1 MLFGRIGGFG
11 LGAAAVAGL
20 MAFLGAASAD
30 TTPTAPASAQLA
42 SNATP
47 TPASQPV
54 PQMVTPDDH
63 KKMLMQ
69 YCTACHNDRLKTAG
83 MSVVPLDANNL
94 QANQA
99 TWEKILRRV
108 SLGEMPLRG
117 APRPPKEK
125 LQEFTQWLATS
136 LDSQAAANP
145 NPGHATVRRLNRTEY
160 ANAVRD
166 LLALDV
172 DFTKDMPAD
181 DTGYG
186 FDNIADVL
194 TVSPTL
200 MGRYITRARQLR
212 RV

>member
-20 MAFLGAASAD
+20 MAFLGSASAD
-30 TTPTAPASAQLA
+30 TTPATPASAQLA

-63 KKMLMQ
+63 KHMLMQ

-94 QANQA
+94 PANLD

-108 SLGEMPLRG
+108 SLGEMPLKG
-117 APRPPKEK
+117 APRPPKER
-125 LQEFTQWLATS
+125 LNQFTSWLAAS
-136 LDSQAAANP
+136 LDANGKAHP
-145 NPGHATVRRLNRTEY
+145 NPGRATVRRMNR
-160 ANAVRD
+160 
-166 LLALDV
+166 
-172 DFTKDMPAD
+172 
-181 DTGYG
+181 
-186 FDNIADVL
+186 
-194 TVSPTL
+194 
-200 MGRYITRARQLR
+200 
-212 RV
+212 

>member
-1 MLFGRIGGFG
+1 
-11 LGAAAVAGL
+11 
-20 MAFLGAASAD
+20 
-30 TTPTAPASAQLA
+30 
-42 SNATP
+42 
-47 TPASQPV
+47 
-54 PQMVTPDDH
+54 
-63 KKMLMQ
+63 MLMQ

-117 APRPPKEK
+117 APRPPKER
-125 LQEFTQWLATS
+125 LQEFTGWLAAS

-166 LLALDV
+166 LLALNV
-172 DFTKDMPAD
+172 DFTKEMPAD

-200 MGRYITRARQLR
+200 MDRYITVAGKIGRMATGLSSR
-212 RV
+212 RVITTDYKVPKDLFTNGFGVASYH

>member
-1 MLFGRIGGFG
+1 MLFGRMGGFG

-20 MAFLGAASAD
+20 IGLLGAASAE
-30 TTPTAPASAQLA
+30 TALPGQVA
-42 SNATP
+42 SNA
-47 TPASQPV
+47 PAAAPSVPV
-54 PQMVTPDDH
+54 MVTPDDH
-63 KKMLMQ
+63 KHMLMQ
-69 YCTACHNDRLKTAG
+69 YCTACHNDKAKTAG

-99 TWEKILRRV
+99 TWEKILRRL
-108 SLGEMPLRG
+108 SLGEMPPKG
-117 APRPPKEK
+117 MPRPPKE
-125 LQEFTQWLATS
+125 QITAFTSWLAKS
-136 LDSQAAANP
+136 LDDQAAAHP
-145 NPGHATVRRLNRTEY
+145 DPGHATVRRMNRTEY

-172 DFTKDMPAD
+172 DFSKDMPAD

-200 MGRYITRARQLR
+200 MDRYMNVAGKVSRIT
-212 RV
+212 

>member
-20 MAFLGAASAD
+20 MAFLGSASAD
-30 TTPTAPASAQLA
+30 TTPATPASAQLA

-54 PQMVTPDDH
+54 PQMVTPDDY

-69 YCTACHNDRLKTAG
+69 YCTACHNDKLKTAG
-83 MSVVPLDANNL
+83 MAVVPLDANNL

-108 SLGEMPLRG
+108 SLGEKPLRG

-125 LQEFTQWLATS
+125 LQEFTNWLGATWEA
-136 LDSQAAANP
+136 QAPSNP
-145 NPGHATVRRLNRTEY
+145 NPGHAT
-160 ANAVRD
+160 
-166 LLALDV
+166 
-172 DFTKDMPAD
+172 
-181 DTGYG
+181 
-186 FDNIADVL
+186 
-194 TVSPTL
+194 
-200 MGRYITRARQLR
+200 
-212 RV
+212 